1 MAPRFGSECLTL
13 ALPIHRV
20 RESLWG
26 HDMVDPADKDR
37 LEALQKRIDE
47 LKGADA
53 PVSKMEDHHSQAHLA
68 WRMVIE
74 LVSGIVIGF
83 GIGYGL
89 DTVLGTMPIFLV
101 LFVLL
106 GFAAGVRV
114 MMRSVKELQDEG
126 AADAGSDKG
135 N

>member
-1 MAPRFGSECLTL
+1 
-13 ALPIHRV
+13 
-20 RESLWG
+20 
-26 HDMVDPADKDR
+26 MVDPADKDR
-37 LEALQKRIDE
+37 LAKLDERIKE

-53 PVSKMEDHHSQAHLA
+53 RTPKVEDHHSRAHLA

-74 LVSGIVIGF
+74 LVAGIVIGF

-89 DTVLGTMPIFLV
+89 DTVFGTMPIFLM

-114 MMRSVKELQDEG
+114 MMRSAKELQEEG
-126 AADAGSDKG
+126 SADAGPSEG

>member
-1 MAPRFGSECLTL
+1 MT
-13 ALPIHRV
+13 
-20 RESLWG
+20 
-26 HDMVDPADKDR
+26 DPADKDR
-37 LEALQKRIDE
+37 LEKLDKRIKD
-47 LKGADA
+47 LKGAKA
-53 PVSKMEDHHSQAHLA
+53 PASKMEDHHSQAHLA

-74 LVSGIVIGF
+74 LVAGIVIGF

-89 DTVLGTMPIFLV
+89 DTVLGTLPIFLV

-114 MMRSVKELQDEG
+114 MMRSVKEVQTPGDAPQDEG
-126 AADAGSDKG
+126 

>member
-1 MAPRFGSECLTL
+1 
-13 ALPIHRV
+13 
-20 RESLWG
+20 
-26 HDMVDPADKDR
+26 MVDPADKDR
-37 LEALQKRIDE
+37 LAKLDERIKE
-47 LKGADA
+47 LKGEMS
-53 PVSKMEDHHSQAHLA
+53 PPPKVEDHHAQAHLA

-114 MMRSVKELQDEG
+114 MMRSVNELQEESS
-126 AADAGSDKG
+126 ADAGPNEG

>member
-1 MAPRFGSECLTL
+1 
-13 ALPIHRV
+13 
-20 RESLWG
+20 
-26 HDMVDPADKDR
+26 MVDPADKDR
-37 LEALQKRIDE
+37 LAKLDKRIKD
-47 LKGADA
+47 LKGAKA
-53 PVSKMEDHHSQAHLA
+53 PVSKIEDTHSQAHLA

-74 LVSGIVIGF
+74 LVAGIVIGF

-89 DTVLGTMPIFLV
+89 DTVFGTIPLFLV

-114 MMRSVKELQDEG
+114 MMRSVKEVQTQGDARQDEG
-126 AADAGSDKG
+126 

>member
-1 MAPRFGSECLTL
+1 
-13 ALPIHRV
+13 
-20 RESLWG
+20 
-26 HDMVDPADKDR
+26 MVEPVDKDR
-37 LEALQKRIDE
+37 LADLDTRIKQ
-47 LKGADA
+47 LKG
-53 PVSKMEDHHSQAHLA
+53 VEKTTSKMEDHHSQAHLA

-74 LVSGIVIGF
+74 LVAGIVIGL

-89 DTVLGTMPIFLV
+89 DVLFGTMPIFLV

-114 MMRSVKELQDEG
+114 MLRSVKELQNE
-126 AADAGSDKG
+126 AAQVAAEEKG